1 MFYLVITLYQIMHR
15 GYATV
20 YGRDCTTFILRTC
33 VTLSDIKNLIY
44 IAQAFKQLPIDQL
57 GKKMYVH
64 LLHVH

>member
-1 MFYLVITLYQIMHR
+1 M
-15 GYATV
+15 

-33 VTLSDIKNLIY
+33 VTLSDIKNLI